1 MENMELMQY
10 PIGRFQPPSQLT
22 PAQRA
27 SLVNQIAALPGELR
41 AAVAGLTPAQL
52 DTPYRPGGWTV
63 RQLMHHLADSHM
75 HAYLRFKWAVA
86 EERPTIKPY
95 DEKRWSEFPEA
106 RSGEIRISLALL
118 EALHE
123 RWVLFLRSLGEGE
136 FARQFHHPEL
146 GDMPLW
152 RNLAL
157 YGWHGRHHLAHI
169 TGLRQRMGW

>member
-1 MENMELMQY
+1 MK
-10 PIGRFQPPSQLT
+10 RRS
-22 PAQRA
+22 
-27 SLVNQIAALPGELR
+27 
-41 AAVAGLTPAQL
+41 VAGFESPTETAAEFGPLAL
-52 DTPYRPGGWTV
+52 KAL
-63 RQLMHHLADSHM
+63 RQKLIDAGHSRGYINKVVAIVP
-75 HAYLRFKWAVA
+75 RVFKWAVA

-123 RWVLFLRSLGEGE
+123 RWVLFLRSLGEPE

-169 TGLRQRMGW
+169 SGLRQRMGW